1 VGCVVTVNGGRGVL
15 VDVPA
20 DGNAWSDAWWWI
32 IILINL
38 VNPVKLLLPLLI
50 LWSFA
55 RTTSA
60 HEGPPFALFVDQK
73 VDRYIVSVWTDPD
86 VGTAQFFVIINTPN
100 LPPDLRVQ
108 IGVQPTSNRLPEAV
122 YTAQRENLQNQVQYR
137 ADVHFDAQE
146 LWRIR
151 VKLESAQGSGET
163 VATVEATPPGY
174 GRWDLL
180 LYLVPFLAVGL
191 LWAIA
196 MVRKMKRST

>member
-1 VGCVVTVNGGRGVL
+1 
-15 VDVPA
+15 
-20 DGNAWSDAWWWI
+20 
-32 IILINL
+32 
-38 VNPVKLLLPLLI
+38 
-50 LWSFA
+50 
-55 RTTSA
+55 
-60 HEGPPFALFVDQK
+60 
-73 VDRYIVSVWTDPD
+73 
-86 VGTAQFFVIINTPN
+86 
-100 LPPDLRVQ
+100 
-108 IGVQPTSNRLPEAV
+108 
-122 YTAQRENLQNQVQYR
+122 LQNQVQYR